1 MMETMNKDNA
11 LRKVLIRKTGDL
23 PFGFEKRVMD
33 KIMLEAEKKS
43 RRNYYLSLGLVSAVS
58 LAMIVGTFYLLNRY
72 FSFNILELLSG
83 VRLHSEA
90 SPLFTFC
97 FYIAFLILV
106 LLGLDYKFR
115 ELMKRFGKW
124 YLLLMVFFEI
134 TAIWIIQVTSWN
146 NILISLRWL

>member
-1 MMETMNKDNA
+1 METMNKDNA

-115 ELMKRFGKW
+115 ELMKRFGK
-124 YLLLMVFFEI
+124 
-134 TAIWIIQVTSWN
+134 
-146 NILISLRWL
+146 